1 MGRSLRLDLDAG
13 CTHQTYLG
21 SGPTP
26 SVKRLYPAWR
36 QLTLLRPIQLP
47 DLHATKELQQNRP
60 HTCPG
65 TLPVTQ
71 GLSFLLS
78 PCILCPFITT
88 HHKAALISCLSLPL
102 APLLSQDCLF
112 QG

>member
-36 QLTLLRPIQLP
+36 QLTLLRPFSSQICMQLKSYNK
-47 DLHATKELQQNRP
+47 T
-60 HTCPG
+60 
-65 TLPVTQ
+65 
-71 GLSFLLS
+71 S
-78 PCILCPFITT
+78 PTP
-88 HHKAALISCLSLPL
+88 AL
-102 APLLSQDCLF
+102 APYL
-112 QG
+112 